1 MKYLKE
7 GKGKDN
13 IGNPDDNSA
22 ITLTEYSYTAA
33 GRIKEIITKPMTASC
48 HSDGWLSSGFKQ
60 EKLRNPQQ
68 PKIRIAKQQEDILKK
83 PFGISRFGLSVVPPC
98 RQCRNTLIHAIG
110 QQNPRRTIDPR

>member
-68 PKIRIAKQQEDILKK
+68 LKKRIAKQQGRYLEEAFWDFKVRIIC
-83 PFGISRFGLSVVPPC
+83 GTSMSAV
-98 RQCRNTLIHAIG
+98 
-110 QQNPRRTIDPR
+110 